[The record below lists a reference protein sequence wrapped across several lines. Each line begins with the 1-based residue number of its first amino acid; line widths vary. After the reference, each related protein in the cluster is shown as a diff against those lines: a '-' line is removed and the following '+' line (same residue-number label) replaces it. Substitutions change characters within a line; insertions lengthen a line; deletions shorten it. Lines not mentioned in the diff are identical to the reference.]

1 MNRWFAP
8 GLLLIVGLALALR
21 LPQLDRRPMHND
33 EGVNAMRFRS
43 LWVNHAYRYDPN
55 EFHGPTLEY
64 STIPA
69 AWMSGAK
76 DFNSFT
82 ESTFR
87 SVTVAFGVG
96 LILLLFLLADWLG
109 RAETLWAAS
118 PSPRTGG

>member
-33 EGVNAMRFRS
+33 EGVNAIRFRS

-64 STIPA
+64 FTVPS
-69 AWMSGAK
+69 AWVSGSK
-76 DFNSFT
+76 DFNQFT
-82 ESTFR
+82 ETTFR
-87 SVTVAFGVG
+87 RVTVSFGVG
-96 LILLLFLLADWLG
+96 LILLLYLHAWKRQIL
-109 RAETLWAAS
+109 
-118 PSPRTGG
+118 